1 MSEMRK
7 ISIIVPNYNYGRFLK
22 ERIRSVLKQT
32 WTDFELLYVDDGSSD
47 ESNRIAQPFE
57 GDPRVRLRL
66 CKHNSGTVY
75 QRWNEAA
82 KQASGEWLWFANA
95 DDSSHPRFLERLLSL
110 VEGHPNVA
118 IAHSDIAYIDED
130 GRLMSCRTHGTAE
143 TMAHLTA
150 DRVTSGIDELVF
162 LTRGLYL
169 RTASAVI
176 LRRDAFLEAGGFDT
190 RLWGVADYDLYL
202 KILHWSDIAYAAEP
216 LTYYRKHTSNTTD
229 SAGNIL
235 GLALAYAF
243 ACTFER
249 MKGDRRFTQEMQA
262 AVLRSARVQ
271 VFELFANASVIIPA
285 HWRFAA
291 VAVHE
296 VVRDRRL
303 LSRCSSG
310 LRESIPVSNQR

>member
-1 MSEMRK
+1 MRK
-7 ISIIVPNYNYGRFLK
+7 VSIIVPNYNYGRFLK

-47 ESNRIAQPFE
+47 ESNCIAQAFQ

-66 CKHNSGTVY
+66 CKNNSGTVY

-82 KQASGEWLWFANA
+82 QEASGEWLWFANA

-110 VEGHPNVA
+110 VEGQPDVA
-118 IAHSDIAYIDED
+118 VAHSDIAYMDED

-143 TMAHLTA
+143 TMAHLAA
-150 DRVTSGIDELVF
+150 DRITSGIEELVF

-176 LRRDAFLEAGGFDT
+176 LRRDAFIEAGGFDT

-202 KILHWSDIAYAAEP
+202 KILHRYDIAYAAEP

-235 GLALAYAF
+235 SLALAYAF
-243 ACTFER
+243 ARTFQR
-249 MKGDRRFTQEMQA
+249 MKRDRRYTRGMRA
-262 AVLRSARVQ
+262 SVLRRARAQ
-271 VFELFANASVIIPA
+271 VFELFASPAVTIPA

-291 VAVHE
+291 VAVHD
-296 VVRDRRL
+296 VVKDRRL
-303 LSRCSSG
+303 LSGKFLEASRVDPG
-310 LRESIPVSNQR
+310 PHQG